1 MRIAHLVVYHTFENA
16 YVVKTKNE
24 LKVKSNQADKRFS
37 LESFKGGSSQET
49 TKMHD
54 CTLT

>member
-1 MRIAHLVVYHTFENA
+1 MCFEKNYHTFENTNI
-16 YVVKTKNE
+16 VKTKNE
-24 LKVKSNQADKRFS
+24 LKVKSNQVDKSFS
-37 LESFKGGSSQET
+37 LKSFKGGSSQET